1 MNKCNGRNVRLNNV
15 EHPSASVGYLN
26 DVFPENITISLH
38 NDFVTVRLMMI
49 LTEKMG
55 PVKPAPQSLRHI
67 ITREGGCKQAHF
79 DMCYSYAFINNVF
92 HKFIVH

>member
-55 PVKPAPQSLRHI
+55 PIKPAPQSLRHI
-67 ITREGGCKQAHF
+67 ITRAGDFDF